1 MSEKVDYATALL
13 AYLVEQPR
21 EARKPAPLP
30 TGPGRRKVLDKIRNK
45 GQFLKAI
52 AEISSANKTL
62 WSNDAIANRLRARP
76 EYTHL
81 SQRQLRR
88 DVAEA
93 LHWRADPHGKWPSAG
108 PLDKKLREVVLEMLR
123 CQLEITQYQLM
134 ARNP

>member
-1 MSEKVDYATALL
+1 MSEKVDYAAALV

-21 EARKPAPLP
+21 QARKPAPLP
-30 TGPGRRKVLDKIRNK
+30 SGPGRRKVLDKIRNK

-62 WSNDAIANRLRARP
+62 WSASAIARQLEKRR
-76 EYTHL
+76 EYADVGH
-81 SQRQLRR
+81 RQLRR

-93 LHWRADPHGKWPSAG
+93 LSWVAGAIVGKELSAG
-108 PLDKKLREVVLEMLR
+108 VMNRELREKVLEILR
-123 CQLEITQYQLM
+123 YQLM